1 MYSGGC
7 VSVCVCSGT
16 GKAMHGDPM
25 YAHTLTHTHVCS
37 PRTSALATVAYSI
50 GLKGCTLPIPTSCP
64 SEITHVLKR
73 CWNLRPRD
81 RPGFAG
87 EAFEAETEAETETET
102 DRDRY
107 CLSVCLSVSLTLTL
121 LTDPPPFIFSQ
132 PILVPWC
139 YQSCWTSCDTCRPL
153 ISPAQ
158 TLRTSLTSSLRGGR
172 SAARNSRNCRE
183 QRRCT
188 HARMVPFLP
197 MS

>member
-1 MYSGGC
+1 MWEMLTSQTPYEGINMYSGGC

-121 LTDPPPFIFSQ
+121 LTDPPPSFFPNQ
-132 PILVPWC
+132 YWYLGA
-139 YQSCWTSCDTCRPL
+139 TR
-153 ISPAQ
+153 AA
-158 TLRTSLTSSLRGGR
+158 GR
-172 SAARNSRNCRE
+172 AA
-183 QRRCT
+183 T
-188 HARMVPFLP
+188 HADL
-197 MS
+197 